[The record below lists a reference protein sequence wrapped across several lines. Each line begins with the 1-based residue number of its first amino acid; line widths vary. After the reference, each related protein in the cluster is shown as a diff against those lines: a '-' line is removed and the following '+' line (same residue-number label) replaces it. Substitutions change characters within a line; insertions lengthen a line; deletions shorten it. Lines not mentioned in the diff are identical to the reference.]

1 MKIFSAGMNDR
12 GQIGRTGNSTIA
24 DKIKI
29 GKNEIIS
36 ASSGGFHN
44 ILLLKNG
51 KALIFGCNIDNQL
64 GFNQKMIIPQPTM
77 IDYKEFFPLDNDE
90 YINFVSCGE
99 VVTIF
104 ISNKG
109 KVFRNLEPI
118 AIPEFCVFAAVG
130 KCINSSYIIA
140 QSGALYRISDNEIER
155 CLLNTPVYDVA
166 CGVSF
171 QEEDFVVVITTSHV
185 AMGCGKVVD
194 HDTNEFFEIESLKKV
209 RAKRVFAYSQHCI
222 VLDMDGNVYAWGD
235 NMFGQ
240 LGLGPD
246 EVFYDQF
253 HQIPFNTK
261 IVDVSLGCH
270 HTIFIDEKGKMYACG
285 TPEDGRLLD
294 KAIKKEQYTPK
305 KILPFKMKNE
315 TPFAVSCGS
324 FHTLI
329 FTGNGKFTHPG
340 LENILN
346 NKGLRFIVPT
356 NAVVKVLRKEVSE
369 SFHESDFYDFIRRKE
384 KEEFRNR
391 IHEENIRCKLS
402 NQPIIQHEK
411 DQEPIHNHQQE
422 YQVSDYSISSYDYG
436 YSTNSD

>member
-64 GFNQKMIIPQPTM
+64 GFDQKMIIPQPTM

-130 KCINSSYIIA
+130 KCINSNYIIA
-140 QSGALYRISDNEIER
+140 QSGALYRVSDNEIER

-222 VLDMDGNVYAWGD
+222 VLDMDGNAYAWGD

-315 TPFAVSCGS
+315 TPLQ
-324 FHTLI
+324 FHV
-329 FTGNGKFTHPG
+329 GV
-340 LENILN
+340 
-346 NKGLRFIVPT
+346 FI
-356 NAVVKVLRKEVSE
+356 
-369 SFHESDFYDFIRRKE
+369 H
-384 KEEFRNR
+384 
-391 IHEENIRCKLS
+391 
-402 NQPIIQHEK
+402 
-411 DQEPIHNHQQE
+411 
-422 YQVSDYSISSYDYG
+422 
-436 YSTNSD
+436 